1 MHLNPNTQVIL
12 LLAGHFNGSPAGDAR
27 PLTVGEWGRLAE
39 FLRATGIEPQ
49 ALLEKDALGPLRGYV
64 DKNITI
70 ERIEALLRR
79 GTAMALALEKWSRA
93 NIWVISRADAAYP
106 DRLKKRLGQMSPP
119 ILYGC
124 GNSKL
129 LDKGGI
135 GIVGSRDISAQDLAY
150 TEELAR
156 KTAISG
162 FSVVSGGAKG
172 VDQTAM
178 LSALEI
184 EGSVVGVLADSLL
197 RATTSQK
204 YRQHLV
210 INNLLLVSPFSPE
223 APFNAGNAMQRNKY
237 IYCLSDASVVVHSGH
252 PETSKSGRGGGTWT
266 GAMENLKK
274 AWVPVWVK
282 PSKDTKSGNSAI
294 FEAGARW
301 LPNQLADL
309 EMALLVLEPD
319 VQSSTSVQDAL
330 TVLDNALDGDILEQ
344 PAGVADNE
352 AREPVEL
359 KSSTADR
366 LEKTAEPAE
375 TKPVYQVSNISSGF
389 YDYFFWLVEPLL
401 TESKT
406 ADELSGL
413 LRVNKSQLNIW
424 LKQAVI
430 DKKIVKRNKPVRYLW
445 NGDYVHQGS
454 LLE

>member
-12 LLAGHFNGSPAGDAR
+12 LLAGHFNASPAGDAR

-39 FLRATGIEPQ
+39 FLRATGIAPR
-49 ALLEKDALGPLRGYV
+49 ALLEKDALDLLSGYV

-70 ERIEALLRR
+70 GRIEALLRR
-79 GTAMALALEKWSRA
+79 GTAMAVALEKWSRA

-124 GNSKL
+124 GNSQL
-129 LDKGGI
+129 LDKGGV
-135 GIVGSRDISAQDLAY
+135 GIVGSRNVSAEDLAY

-172 VDQTAM
+172 VDQKAM

-184 EGSVVGVLADSLL
+184 EGNVVGVLADSLL
-197 RATTSQK
+197 RATTSPK

-210 INNLLLVSPFSPE
+210 NNNLLLVSPFSPE
-223 APFNAGNAMQRNKY
+223 APFSAGNAMQRNKY

-252 PETSKSGRGGGTWT
+252 PEKGKNGRGGGTWT

-282 PSKDTKSGNSAI
+282 PSKDTKSGNAAI
-294 FEAGARW
+294 FEAGACW
-301 LPNQLADL
+301 LPDQLADL
-309 EMALLVLEPD
+309 EMASLVLEPE

-330 TVLDNALDGDILEQ
+330 AVLDNALDGDTAEQ
-344 PAGVADNE
+344 SASVTDNE

-359 KSSTADR
+359 KSSTADK
-366 LEKTAEPAE
+366 LGKAAEPAE
-375 TKPVYQVSNISSGF
+375 TKTGYQGSNIPSSF
-389 YDYFFWLVEPLL
+389 YNYFLWLIKPLL

-413 LRVNKSQLNIW
+413 LCVNKSQLNIW

-430 DKKIVKRNKPVRYLW
+430 DKKIVKRNKPVRYVW
-445 NGDYVHQGS
+445 NNDGGHQGS
-454 LLE
+454 LL